1 MGCRGI
7 LIIEDDPDV
16 RNTLQEILE
25 HQGFEVFAAANG
37 EEGLARLQEGQ
48 SPCLILLDLMMP
60 IMNGWEFLSTLKS
73 QHQHYLTSVPIVI
86 VSAIGDLSSVQNEYN
101 CSAMSKPVDL
111 SGLIKIAEQACAG
124 QGS

>member
-1 MGCRGI
+1 MSCRGI

-16 RNTLQEILE
+16 RSTLQEILE
-25 HQGFEVFAAANG
+25 HEGFEVFTAANG
-37 EEGLARLQEGQ
+37 EEGLARLQEEQ

-101 CSAMSKPVDL
+101 CATMSKPVDL
-111 SGLIKIAEQACAG
+111 SGLIKIAEQACACAG
-124 QGS
+124 Q